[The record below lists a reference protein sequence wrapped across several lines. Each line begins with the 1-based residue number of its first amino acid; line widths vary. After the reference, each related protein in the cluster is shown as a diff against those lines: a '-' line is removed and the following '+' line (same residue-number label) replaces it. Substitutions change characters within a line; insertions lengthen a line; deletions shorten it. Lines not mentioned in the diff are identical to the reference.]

1 MDHDEKVREMEYLR
15 IPSLEFNKHGSK
27 SRGVYLQWLDEAIRK
42 AKGRA
47 DYFTMRALQEAR
59 KAFTDE
65 FYPK

>member
-1 MDHDEKVREMEYLR
+1 VSQFPGGGPDFITPGRPGYKAQ
-15 IPSLEFNKHGSK
+15 K
-27 SRGVYLQWLDEAIRK
+27 SRGVYLQWLDDAIAE

-47 DYFTMRALQEAR
+47 DYFSMRALQEAR